1 MFHVYGY
8 SNLNKTWGGGNI
20 KWILDGLAGVDEHG
34 NVSVGNFLIDLIAII
49 PIARLA
55 TGGGKLTRILPKSL
69 QNNKKYVQLK
79 KSFDLLLEK
88 LHLNNVKIKDLVS
101 GVGNV
106 LFPGASTL
114 VDVFAK
120 FVSRVTAKSKKNV
133 VLNYLNNGLKFFSA
147 YQFKRSIVN
156 DWGGFVKAPNKTKY
170 VANKVNT
177 FKNVLVKNIKYTGKS
192 LVKGVYKSI
201 KPYIPKKIT
210 NRFDKEYKEYKKKGK
225 KGYIKSK
232 YHQAQKK
239 WNKTKGKVKSF
250 NKKYVKPV
258 LHKYLDPIRK
268 TKIYKQVR
276 NAPIIKQGL
285 DYLSK
290 TGKKWHLW

>member
-1 MFHVYGY
+1 
-8 SNLNKTWGGGNI
+8 LDKTWGGGNI

-34 NVSVGNFLIDLIAII
+34 NVSVGNFLINLIAII
-49 PIARLA
+49 PLARLA

-69 QNNKKYVQLK
+69 QNNKIYTKFKNV
-79 KSFDLLLEK
+79 FTDLLEK

-120 FVSRVTAKSKKNV
+120 FVSRVTAKSKNNV
-133 VLNYLNNGLKFFSA
+133 VFDYLNKGLKFFSA